1 MPPHPE
7 KLMAAA
13 ADEREAVDRCTRAI
27 EESHQLIAQ
36 TKMLCEQAES
46 LMVQEPLWP
55 VCQVPRSRRG

>member
-1 MPPHPE
+1 MPPSPE
-7 KLMAAA
+7 QLMAAA
-13 ADEREAVDRCTRAI
+13 ADEREAVDRYTRAI

-55 VCQVPRSRRG
+55 VRQEPGSKRG